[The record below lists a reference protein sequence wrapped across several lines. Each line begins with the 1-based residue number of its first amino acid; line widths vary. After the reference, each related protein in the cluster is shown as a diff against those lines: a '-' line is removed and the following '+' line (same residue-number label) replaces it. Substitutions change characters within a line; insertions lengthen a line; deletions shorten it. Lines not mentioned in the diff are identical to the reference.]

1 MNTHLRLSAMMFLQ
15 YFIWGAWYVTMGT
28 YLFSLKFEGSQIGL
42 CYGAT
47 AIAAMISPFFVGYF
61 ADRFFPTER
70 ILGWLHLLGAMLML
84 SVSGLREFSTFYPA
98 LILYTLT
105 YMPTLALTNSLA
117 FHHISDPEREFP
129 RIRVLGTVG
138 WIAAGLLVGYLA
150 VEATETPFKIT
161 GAASLLMAGFC
172 FYFLPHTPPQS
183 QNSRITVKDILGFE
197 AFGLFRD
204 RNFTVLVVASFLVCI
219 PLFFYYSFAN
229 AFLNEIGVANAAG
242 KMTLGQ
248 VSEIGFML
256 LMPLFFRRLGV
267 KWMML
272 VGIAAWVARYV
283 LFAFGNNEAAV
294 WMLYGGILLH
304 GVCYDFFFVTG
315 QIFVDSK
322 APLAI
327 RGAAQGLI
335 TFATQGAGAFV
346 GTWLAGLVVDS
357 YKMSARYPP
366 SLEQVH
372 DWHSIWL
379 VPAGMAVVVWVLF
392 ALLFKR
398 AQS

>member
-1 MNTHLRLSAMMFLQ
+1 MSTRLRLSAMMFLQ

-61 ADRFFPTER
+61 ADRFFATER
-70 ILGWLHLLGAMLML
+70 ILGWLHLLGGVLMFW
-84 SVSGLREFSTFYPA
+84 VAGLQEFSAFYPA

-117 FHHISDPEREFP
+117 FHHIEDPERDFP
-129 RIRVLGTVG
+129 SIRVLGTIG
-138 WIAAGLLVGYLA
+138 WIAAGLLVGFWA
-150 VEATETPFKIT
+150 VEATAMPFQIT
-161 GAASLLMAGFC
+161 GAASLLMAGYC
-172 FYFLPHTPPQS
+172 FFLLPHTPPQPK
-183 QNSRITVKDILGFE
+183 TGHTTLGDILGAE

-204 RNFTVLVVASFLVCI
+204 RNFTVLVVASFFVCI

-248 VSEIGFML
+248 MSEIAFML

-267 KWMML
+267 KWMIL
-272 VGIAAWVARYV
+272 VGIAAWVARYA

-335 TFATQGAGAFV
+335 TFATQGLGAFV
-346 GTWLAGLVVDS
+346 GTWLAGRVVDS
-357 YKMSARYPP
+357 YIVYSTTA
-366 SLEQVH
+366 ETH
-372 DWHSIWL
+372 DWEAIWL
-379 VPAGMAVVVWVLF
+379 VPAGMATVILLLF
-392 ALLFKR
+392 ALLFKPT
-398 AQS
+398 AASAP

>member
-1 MNTHLRLSAMMFLQ
+1 MNTHFRLSAMMFLQ

-28 YLFSLKFEGSQIGL
+28 YLFSQKFEGSQIGL

-84 SVSGLREFSTFYPA
+84 WVSGLREFSAFYPA

-117 FHHISDPEREFP
+117 FHHITDPAKEFP
-129 RIRVLGTVG
+129 RIRVLGTIG
-138 WIAAGLLVGYLA
+138 WIVAGLLVGYLA
-150 VEATETPFKIT
+150 IEATEIPFKIT

-183 QNSRITVKDILGFE
+183 KNSRITVKDILGFE
-197 AFGLFRD
+197 AFSLFRD

-283 LFAFGNNEAAV
+283 LFSIGAGGAAV
-294 WMLYGGILLH
+294 WALYGGILLH

-357 YKMSARYPP
+357 YIV
-366 SLEQVH
+366 EIGGGQTH

-379 VPAGMAVVVWVLF
+379 VPAGMAAVVLVFF
-392 ALLFKR
+392 ALLFR
-398 AQS
+398 RD